1 MAIYNS
7 PQKKEDEAMKVV
19 MEMEKATKNT
29 IRFNEVLASE
39 LDAPKV
45 GTIYVPKVT
54 LGSIGW
60 KEGKKL
66 VLDLAVEE

>member
-1 MAIYNS
+1 
-7 PQKKEDEAMKVV
+7 MKVV

-29 IRFNEVLASE
+29 IRFAEVLENE

-45 GTIYVPKVT
+45 GTIYVPKAT

-60 KEGKKL
+60 KEGRKL
-66 VLDLAVEE
+66 IINLEVEG